1 MCHFDKINDIKHTMY
16 LFHKKYPKINW
27 LYSHS
32 VFSNRSEPFIIN
44 AKFNLIGYDNENVI
58 ICYVKPQFNSLNY
71 NEILMNSMFDTHLI
85 SNLKDTESN
94 NYKRFYGKKIITCVL
109 TLDNIEPFF
118 IEWTNMNGNNL
129 IKQNIEK
136 FTNVI
141 YLSVMEKYKR
151 ETNSLFY
158 FYIYWREY
166 CPENERKPI
175 SFIYF
180 LKAKLEIFKNK
191 DFPKYIDDFFTQI
204 ENEIEFTKGKTNKE
218 NVLKKYDEKE
228 EFTKQLERKLD
239 NSVKR
244 WLEIPMDE
252 DSDSDEE

>member
-1 MCHFDKINDIKHTMY
+1 LSN
-16 LFHKKYPKINW
+16 
-27 LYSHS
+27 
-32 VFSNRSEPFIIN
+32 FSESFIIS

-58 ICYVKPQFNSLNY
+58 ICYVKPQFNLLNF

-85 SNLKDTESN
+85 SNLKDTKSN
-94 NYKRFYGKKIITCVL
+94 NYKRFYGKKVITCVL

-118 IEWTNMNGNNL
+118 IEWNDMNGINL

-151 ETNSLFY
+151 ETNSLYY

-180 LKAKLEIFKNK
+180 LKQKLEIFKNEN
-191 DFPKYIDDFFTQI
+191 FPKYIDDFFTQI

-218 NVLKKYDEKE
+218 NILKKYDEKQ

-244 WLEIPMDE
+244 WLEIPIDG